1 MSASSHIPAEWSP
14 LPPAW
19 STRAFTHP
27 GSILLESSLPSA
39 TEHTSLLFEDPIEIL
54 TANTPDDLPTLFAA
68 IEAAS
73 QRGHWVAGWMAYEA
87 GAHFLQ
93 LPARSTSTPIAI
105 FGIYHQPQT
114 FDHTAQ
120 HESCPAPQTTP
131 LHLAPMPTITPA
143 QYTAAIHRIQQWI
156 AAGDTYQVNF
166 TTPLTSP
173 YSHTPQQ
180 VYEALHA
187 QQPCSFGA
195 ILNLHPNST
204 ILSFS
209 PELFFQTD
217 AAGNIATRPM
227 KGTSPRSANAA
238 EDHAL
243 AEALRHDEKNR
254 AEHVMI
260 VDLLRNDMNRICRI
274 GSVHAASLFDIESL
288 STVHQMTS
296 TIRGQLPAETPWYE
310 VFRALFPG
318 GSITG
323 APKRHT
329 VELIQQLESSPR
341 GVYTGAIGYFAPD
354 RSACFNIAIRTA
366 ILEDNQLTLGAGGGI
381 VADSTAASEYRE
393 MQLKAAFV
401 QRASQPFQLIET
413 MRVVNGHAP
422 LLPHHLHRL
431 NASAQAL
438 GFAFNKE
445 DAEATITAAI
455 TTHHS
460 AQPQRLRLLLH
471 RDGTIEK
478 DFSLATAWP
487 QHLSLLLSQHPT
499 HARSPHLRHK
509 TTFRP
514 EYHAA
519 YLAATSVG
527 FHDILFCNTADEVTE
542 TCIATILVHMA
553 GRWYTPPQRSG
564 ILPGVYRE
572 QLLARGIVE
581 EKPLRLADLRE
592 ASHLA
597 LCNALRGVASVTSL
611 QLHNGDKL
619 HWTPANQLPA
629 LAAW

>member
-1 MSASSHIPAEWSP
+1 MSASSSTSAPWSS

-19 STRAFTHP
+19 RTRAFTHP

-54 TANTPDDLPTLFAA
+54 TANTPDDLPKLFAA

-73 QRGHWVAGWMAYEA
+73 QQGHWVAGWMAYEA

-93 LPARSTSTPIAI
+93 LPTRATAGPVAI
-105 FGIYHQPQT
+105 FGIYRQPQT

-120 HESCPAPQTTP
+120 HEPSTTSETTP
-131 LHLAPMPTITPA
+131 LQLALMPTITPA
-143 QYTAAIHRIQQWI
+143 QYNAAIERIQQWI

-166 TTPLTSP
+166 TTPLTTP
-173 YSHTPQQ
+173 CTHTPQQ
-180 VYEALHA
+180 VYEALHT

-195 ILNLHPNST
+195 ILNLRDDST

-209 PELFFQTD
+209 PELFFHVD

-227 KGTSPRSANAA
+227 KGTSPRSTNAV

-243 AEALRHDEKNR
+243 AESLRHDEKNR

-288 STVHQMTS
+288 PTVHQMTS
-296 TIRGQLPAETPWYE
+296 TIRGQLPANTSWYE

-329 VELIQQLESSPR
+329 VELIQQLEASPR

-366 ILEDNQLTLGAGGGI
+366 VLEDNTLTLGAGGGI

-393 MQLKAAFV
+393 MLLKASFV
-401 QRASQPFQLIET
+401 LRASHPIQLIET
-413 MRVVNGHAP
+413 MRAESNNIP
-422 LLPHHLHRL
+422 LLQHHLQRL
-431 NASAQAL
+431 QSSAEAL
-438 GFAFNKE
+438 DFTFHKQ
-445 DAEATITAAI
+445 DAETAITAALAANP
-455 TTHHS
+455 TAH
-460 AQPQRLRLLLH
+460 PQRLRLLLH

-478 DFSLATAWP
+478 DFSIAATWP
-487 QHLSLLLSQHPT
+487 QHISLLLSQQHT

-519 YLAATSVG
+519 YLAATSAG
-527 FHDILFCNTADEVTE
+527 FHDMLFCNTAGQVTE
-542 TCIATILVHMA
+542 TCIATVLVHIA
-553 GRWYTPPQRSG
+553 GRWYTPPKQSG

-572 QLLARGIVE
+572 QLLATGAIE
-581 EKPLRLADLRE
+581 EKPLTLADLRE

-611 QLHNGDKL
+611 QLPNGDKF
-619 HWTPANQLPA
+619 HWPSANQLPT
-629 LAAW
+629 LTAW

>member
-1 MSASSHIPAEWSP
+1 MSASSNSWSP
-14 LPPAW
+14 LPSAW
-19 STRAFTHP
+19 RTRAFTHP

-39 TEHTSLLFEDPIEIL
+39 TEHISLLFEDPIEIL
-54 TANTPDDLPTLFAA
+54 TANTPDDLPSLFAT

-73 QRGHWVAGWMAYEA
+73 QHGHWVAGWMAYEA

-93 LPARSTSTPIAI
+93 LPARAISGPVAI
-105 FGIYHQPQT
+105 FGIYRQPQI

-120 HESCPAPQTTP
+120 HEPETTQQTQP
-131 LHLAPMPTITPA
+131 LQLALMPTITPA
-143 QYTAAIHRIQQWI
+143 QYTAAINRIQQWI

-166 TTPLTSP
+166 TTPLTTP
-173 YSHTPQQ
+173 CTHTPQQ
-180 VYEALHA
+180 VYEALHT

-195 ILNLHPNST
+195 IVNLRPDST

-227 KGTSPRSANAA
+227 KGTSPRSTNAA
-238 EDHAL
+238 EDQAL

-260 VDLLRNDMNRICRI
+260 VDLLRNDMNRICHT

-288 STVHQMTS
+288 PTVHQMTS
-296 TIRGQLPAETPWYE
+296 TIRGQLPTETSWYE

-329 VELIQQLESSPR
+329 VELIQQLETAPR
-341 GVYTGAIGYFAPD
+341 GVYTGAIGYLAPD

-366 ILEDNQLTLGAGGGI
+366 VLEDNTLTLGAGGGI

-393 MQLKAAFV
+393 MLLKASFV

-413 MRVVNGHAP
+413 MRAENNSIP
-422 LLPHHLHRL
+422 LLQHHLHRL
-431 NASAQAL
+431 NASAEAL
-438 GFAFNKE
+438 GFTFDKQH
-445 DAEATITAAI
+445 AEADILSALAAN
-455 TTHHS
+455 HS
-460 AQPQRLRLLLH
+460 AQPQRIRLLLH

-478 DFSLATAWP
+478 EFSLAAAWP
-487 QHLSLLLSQHPT
+487 QHLSLLLSQQHT

-519 YLAATSVG
+519 YLAATSAG
-527 FHDILFCNTADEVTE
+527 FQDMLFCNAAGEVTE

-564 ILPGVYRE
+564 ILPGAYRE
-572 QLLARGIVE
+572 QLLATGTIE
-581 EKPLRLADLRE
+581 ERPVTLADLRE
-592 ASHLA
+592 ASHVA
-597 LCNALRGVASVTSL
+597 LCNALRGVASVTAL
-611 QLHNGDKL
+611 QLPNGDKL
-619 HWTPANQLPA
+619 HWPPANQLPT
-629 LAAW
+629 LTAW